1 MINNK
6 NFIANTNATISME
19 VINMAEKSL
28 KTREVKKKKA
38 EKNVVADPTTT
49 VAKTV
54 KKPKKT
60 Y

>member
-1 MINNK
+1 
-6 NFIANTNATISME
+6 
-19 VINMAEKSL
+19 MAEKSL

-38 EKNVVADPTTT
+38 EKNVVADPTTIA
-49 VAKTV
+49 AKAV

>member
-1 MINNK
+1 
-6 NFIANTNATISME
+6 
-19 VINMAEKSL
+19 MAEKRL

-38 EKNVVADPTTT
+38 EKIVADPTST
-49 VAKTV
+49 VRTPV

>member
-1 MINNK
+1 
-6 NFIANTNATISME
+6 
-19 VINMAEKSL
+19 MAEKSL

-38 EKNVVADPTTT
+38 EKNVADPTST
-49 VAKTV
+49 VTKSV